1 MQLREVPFIPMGGI
15 YDQDEIEAATSLL
28 RAVASGEGDFF
39 PLPEEADF
47 QNALAEHE
55 GARRAVAVNSCGTA
69 LDLCMMALGVG
80 PGDEVITTPLT
91 FVCTAG
97 CAVARGAE
105 VVFADVEPDTLNLD
119 PRSVGERITARTKAI
134 IPVHFAGLAADVD
147 AFAKLS
153 EETGVPVIYDAAH
166 AVGARHRGRP
176 IGGAGK
182 ASAYSFQSNKNMT
195 CLGEGGAVTTDDEDF
210 AEVVRRTKTFGYVY
224 GPQLRVVTIGFNYR
238 MNKVQ
243 CAVGLAQL
251 RKVDRVIA
259 MRRERMAAMLGLLDD
274 IGEIIPPVGHGPDH
288 GSHLFVV
295 RLDTDKVAF
304 TRDAFRAH
312 LKSEYGVG
320 TAHHYPAVWTWEAF
334 GDLGYTE
341 ERAACPVAAKA
352 SRQVVSLPLF
362 PNTTQ
367 EEIEYVA
374 WAMKQTIADLSGKRG
389 PS

>member
-1 MQLREVPFIPMGGI
+1 MERREVPFLPMGGV
-15 YDQDEIEAATSLL
+15 YDQDEIDAVTRLL
-28 RAVASGEGDFF
+28 QAVASGEGSFF

-55 GARRAVAVNSCGTA
+55 GAAKAVAVNSCGTA

-97 CAVARGAE
+97 CAVARGAD

-119 PRSVGERITARTKAI
+119 PASVSERVTDRTKAVI
-134 IPVHFAGLAADVD
+134 AVHFAGLAADID
-147 AFAKLS
+147 AFAALS
-153 EETGVPVIYDAAH
+153 ERTGVPVVYDAAH
-166 AVGARHRGRP
+166 AVGARHKGRP
-176 IGGAGK
+176 VGGAGQ

-195 CLGEGGAVTTDDEDF
+195 CLGEGGAVTTDDEAF

-224 GPQLRVVTIGFNYR
+224 GPQLRVVSIGFNYR

-251 RKVDRVIA
+251 RKVDRVLA
-259 MRRERMAAMLGLLDD
+259 MRRERMAAMLERIAD
-274 IGEIIPPVGHGPDH
+274 IDEIIPPVGHGPDH
-288 GSHLFVV
+288 GSHLFIV
-295 RLDTDKVAF
+295 RLNTDKVAF
-304 TRDAFRAH
+304 DRDAFRAH
-312 LKSEYGVG
+312 LKDEYGVG

-362 PNTTQ
+362 PNTSREDTD
-367 EEIEYVA
+367 YVA
-374 WAMKQTIADLSGKRG
+374 WSMKQTIADLSGK
-389 PS
+389 